1 MTSATLSL
9 ELKTFARR
17 KWPLE
22 NDKSRKRLLAG
33 LLKFTLRRVR
43 SLYEGERTAVP
54 RGDEIVTIEQLIGKR
69 IGAAAEKELTDAK
82 AEYRSLA
89 DLAAGLQALVTGPNA
104 DFYRPQV
111 DAFRAALLGEGV
123 VDYRGGRRSSA
134 GNQGRAG
141 TG

>member
-43 SLYEGERTAVP
+43 SLYEGEATAVP
-54 RGDEIVTIEQLIGKR
+54 RGHEIISIERLIGKR
-69 IGAAAEKELTDAK
+69 IGLAAEEELNNAK
-82 AEYRSLA
+82 AEYRTLA
-89 DLAAGLQALVTGPNA
+89 ELAAGLQALVTGPDA

-123 VDYRGGRRSSA
+123 VDYRGGRGPGA
-134 GNQGRAG
+134 GDQGRAG